1 MWGIDNYGVEPDM
14 ITMAKGIA
22 NGFPISAVIAT
33 TEIAGALTKNT
44 ISTFGG
50 NPVSCAAA
58 LKTIEIIERDK
69 LSDNSAKMGA
79 ILREGLDALKEKFP
93 KSIGDVRGMGLMQA
107 IEFVVDEPAGDRAP
121 NPKTV
126 DELMEE
132 TKKRGLLIGR
142 GGLAGNIV
150 RISPPLN
157 ISRDDVEK
165 ALEIFSDSL
174 AAMSG

>member
-1 MWGIDNYGVEPDM
+1 
-14 ITMAKGIA
+14 
-22 NGFPISAVIAT
+22 
-33 TEIAGALTKNT
+33 
-44 ISTFGG
+44 
-50 NPVSCAAA
+50 
-58 LKTIEIIERDK
+58 
-69 LSDNSAKMGA
+69 MGA
-79 ILREGLDALKEKFP
+79 VLRKGLVALKEKFP

-107 IEFVVDEPAGDRAP
+107 IEFVADEPTGDREP
-121 NPKTV
+121 NPKAV

-157 ISRDDVEK
+157 IRQNDVEK

-174 AAMSG
+174 AAMNG